1 MVKIIIITKI
11 HKNILNIYIKS
22 IQKCYHRNKSQQ
34 IQSTGVCTPNEH
46 TFLNC
51 PSRGTGSWIFSNSF
65 FNCFLI
71 MKLRPREKILHIQL
85 C

>member
-1 MVKIIIITKI
+1 MRPKMLIKDGVRIELIKVR
-11 HKNILNIYIKS
+11 KNLEKYS
-22 IQKCYHRNKSQQ
+22 DC
-34 IQSTGVCTPNEH
+34 TGVCTPNEH